1 MSLLTRRGL
10 GLLSLALAAPLLL
23 PLPAD
28 AQYFGRQ
35 KVHYEDFDWRVL
47 QTPKFKIHYYPEEE
61 EATRDAARMAE
72 RWYSRLS
79 AAFQHEFTEK
89 PLIFYADHPDFQQ
102 TNVVG
107 GMIDQSTGGVT
118 ESLRN
123 RVIMPYTGIYDEND
137 HVLGHEMVHVF
148 QYDLAAS
155 PSGGGYAGLS
165 RLPLWLIEGMAEY
178 LSLGR
183 EDPHTAMWL
192 RDAALRGELPT
203 IEQLGRDPRFFPY
216 RYGQALWAYIAG
228 AYGDR
233 AVTELYRFSTRQG
246 WDAALLRVIGINSG
260 QLSQDWITA
269 IRSTYLPVIEGRQ
282 RARDAGDPVLVDDEI
297 GAMNLSPAV
306 SPDGQ
311 YVAFFGRRE
320 IFTIDLLV
328 ADARTGRI
336 VKKLTSPNRNA
347 HFDAISFINSSGTW
361 SPDGRKFAFIVF
373 SDGDNEISI
382 LDIASANVERS
393 VAVRGVGG
401 MHHVAWSPDG
411 RSIAF
416 SGQSG
421 GISDLYVLD
430 VESGTVRQLTNDRYA
445 DLMPAWSPD
454 GRTIAFVTDRPG
466 TDFNRLVYDD
476 MNIGLLDLGTGQVR
490 PIEVFAGAKHINPQF
505 SPDGRDLYFISNREG
520 FSDVYRLSLADDQVF
535 QVTRLATGVSGITE
549 LSPAL
554 SVAAQSGRLMFSA
567 FENSG
572 NNIYGLEPAA
582 ARGTLVT
589 DRSGGIGI
597 AGVLPPVAAAG
608 AGMVAGYLD
617 DPLTGLPATSD
628 FPTVDYS
635 PGLRLEYLGP
645 PSFGV
650 GVSDYGTGV
659 AGGVSAFFGDMLGDH
674 LIGAAVQANGTLKDV
689 GGQAVYINAEHRL
702 NWGGGIGH
710 IPYLTGYTVLGPG
723 PTAGTRE
730 LIQVLERIYIDQAE
744 ANAMYPLS
752 TTRRL
757 ELSGGVTRYSFDREI
772 HSALFDLA
780 GRQISPVEQ
789 FDDENTPDPITFV
802 EATGAFVGDN
812 SYFGF
817 TSPLV
822 GQRYRVQA
830 SPTFGTLQFQTVL
843 ADYRRYIFAR
853 PITFAMRAFHY
864 GRYGRDSDGIKDD
877 SLRVLSPVF
886 LGYEN
891 FVRGYA
897 RESFEVNECVP
908 VTDSGPCPAFDRLV
922 GSRIAVASFEIRI
935 PLIGTQELG
944 LLNFPFVPVEIAP
957 FFDMGA
963 AWSGG
968 EPRRTASGVI
978 VNDGLHDDL
987 VLKFSRDT
995 FERVP
1000 VFSTGVSARFNVL
1013 GYLVFEAYYAYP
1025 FQRPQKGA
1033 HFGFQLLPGW

>member
-1 MSLLTRRGL
+1 MSLLTRGL
-10 GLLSLALAAPLLL
+10 GLLSIAATALLL
-23 PLPAD
+23 PLPAE

-35 KVHYEDFDWRVL
+35 KVNYEDFDWRVL
-47 QTPKFKIHYYPEEE
+47 QTPKFKVHYYPAEEV
-61 EATRDAARMAE
+61 ATRDAARMAE

-89 PLIFYADHPDFQQ
+89 PLILYADHPDFQQ

-123 RVIMPYTGIYDEND
+123 RVIMPFTGVYDDND

-203 IEQLGRDPRFFPY
+203 IEQLGRDRRFFPY

-228 AYGDR
+228 RYGDR

-246 WDAALLRVIGINSG
+246 WDAALLRVIGINSQ

-269 IRSTYLPVIEGRQ
+269 IRATYLPVIEGRQ
-282 RARDAGDPVLVDDEI
+282 RARDAGDPVLVDEEI
-297 GAMNLSPAV
+297 GAMNLSPVV

-328 ADARTGRI
+328 ADARTGEI
-336 VKKLTSPNRNA
+336 VKKLTSPNRSA
-347 HFDAISFINSSGTW
+347 HFDAISFINSAGTW
-361 SPDGRKFAFIVF
+361 SPDGRKFAYIVF
-373 SDGDNEISI
+373 NDGDNEIQI
-382 LDIASANVERS
+382 LDIASTDVERS
-393 VAVRGVGG
+393 IAVSGVGA
-401 MHHVAWSPDG
+401 MHHVSWSPDG

-416 SGQSG
+416 AGQAG
-421 GISDLYVLD
+421 GITDLYVLD
-430 VESGTVRQLTNDRYA
+430 LESGTVRQLTNDRYA
-445 DLMPAWSPD
+445 DLMPVWSPD
-454 GRTIAFVTDRPG
+454 GRTLAFVTDRPG
-466 TDFNRLVYDD
+466 TDFDRLVYDD
-476 MNIGLLDLGTGQVR
+476 MNLALLDLATQQIR
-490 PIEVFAGAKHINPQF
+490 PIEIFDGAKHINPQF
-505 SPDGRDLYFISNREG
+505 SPDGRDLYFISNRHG
-520 FSDVYRLSLADDQVF
+520 FSDIYRLSLEDNQVY

-554 SVAAQSGRLMFSA
+554 SVAARSGRLMFSA

-572 NNIYGLEPAA
+572 NNIYGLEPGA

-589 DRSGGIGI
+589 DRSGGIGV
-597 AGVLPPVAAAG
+597 AGILPPVAAAG
-608 AGMVAGYLD
+608 AGMVAAYLD
-617 DPLTGLPATSD
+617 DPLTGLPPNAN
-628 FPTVDYS
+628 FPTVDYDPS
-635 PGLRLEYLGP
+635 LRLEYLGP

-659 AGGVSAFFGDMLGDH
+659 AGGVSAFFGDMLGNH
-674 LIGAAVQANGTLKDV
+674 LVGAAIQANGTFKDV
-689 GGQAVYINAEHRL
+689 GGQAVYINAERRL

-710 IPYLTGYTVLGPG
+710 IPYLTGYTFIQPR
-723 PTAGTRE
+723 ADGTGE
-730 LIQVLERIYIDQAE
+730 LVQVLERIFIDQAE

-752 TTRRL
+752 TTRRF
-757 ELSGGVTRYSFDREI
+757 EVSAGVTRYSFDREI
-772 HSALFDLA
+772 HTALFDLRS

-789 FDDENTPDPITFV
+789 IDDENTPDPITF
-802 EATGAFVGDN
+802 AQGTAAFVGDN

-822 GQRYRVQA
+822 GQRYRFQA
-830 SPTFGTLQFQTVL
+830 SPTFGTLQFQTLL

-853 PITFAMRAFHY
+853 PVTFAFRAFHY

-897 RESFEVNECVP
+897 RESFEVNECQP
-908 VTDSGPCPAFDRLV
+908 TASSGPCPAFDRLV
-922 GSRIAVASFEIRI
+922 GSRIVTASFEIRI

-957 FFDMGA
+957 FIDVGA

-968 EPRRTASGVI
+968 EPRLDSQGRPI
-978 VNDGLHDDL
+978 NDGLHDDL
-987 VLKFSRDT
+987 VLKFDTDT

-1000 VFSTGVSARFNVL
+1000 VFSTGISARFNVL

-1025 FQRPQKGA
+1025 FQRPEKGA